1 MPRTPG
7 AGGGRGGDRT
17 HNPEL
22 RRLVLYPIEL
32 LARACPVLIVAGSRG
47 FGLQKLVEPSLR
59 QDPYCAIRRLPRP
72 TPKPSSALRFE
83 NRGRELLCKG

>member
-1 MPRTPG
+1 MHC

-32 LARACPVLIVAGSRG
+32 LARACRVLIVAGSKG
-47 FGLQKLVEPSLR
+47 FGVQKLVG
-59 QDPYCAIRRLPRP
+59 A
-72 TPKPSSALRFE
+72 
-83 NRGRELLCKG
+83 